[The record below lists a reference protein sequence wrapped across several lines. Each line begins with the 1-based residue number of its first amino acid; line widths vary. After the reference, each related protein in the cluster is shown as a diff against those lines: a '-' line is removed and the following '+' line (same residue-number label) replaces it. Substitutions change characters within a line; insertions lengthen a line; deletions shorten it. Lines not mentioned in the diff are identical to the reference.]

1 MLTLVAKLA
10 VALQEPLAYLSL
22 CGYKRGSEIDSKYEA
37 RIQNPQSGA
46 AWENGQLSP
55 AVQAPALKNRQG
67 TWLKAAIPLLSICS
81 NAQ

>member
-37 RIQNPQSGA
+37 RI
-46 AWENGQLSP
+46 
-55 AVQAPALKNRQG
+55 
-67 TWLKAAIPLLSICS
+67 
-81 NAQ
+81 